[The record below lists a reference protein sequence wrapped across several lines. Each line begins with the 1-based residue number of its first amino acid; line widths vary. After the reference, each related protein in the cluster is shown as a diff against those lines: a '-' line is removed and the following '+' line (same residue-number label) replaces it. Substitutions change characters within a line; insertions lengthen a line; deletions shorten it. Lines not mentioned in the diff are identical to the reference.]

1 MFFKGKDK
9 ENFKEV
15 NIEKK
20 LKIVHLYINFFKL
33 LNTKNLY
40 FFTTNLY
47 LITLI
52 CVFRVC

>member
-20 LKIVHLYINFFKL
+20 LKIVHLYIKFFKL
-33 LNTKNLY
+33 LNTK
-40 FFTTNLY
+40 NLY